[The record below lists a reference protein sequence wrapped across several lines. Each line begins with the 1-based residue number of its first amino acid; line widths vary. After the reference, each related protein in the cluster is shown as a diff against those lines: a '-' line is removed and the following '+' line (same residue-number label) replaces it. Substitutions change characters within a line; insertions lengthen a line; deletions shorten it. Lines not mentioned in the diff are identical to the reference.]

1 MTDDKTSFWTP
12 ARIAVA
18 IGAVLLVVALAV
30 LVSLPQN
37 KYHPCDLGHMG
48 HFSTGVFVL
57 LSHGI
62 LLILCAPPAP
72 GQEGHQ
78 LS

>member
-1 MTDDKTSFWTP
+1 MADTKTSFWSP
-12 ARIAVA
+12 ARVAVV

-37 KYHPCDLGHMG
+37 KYHPCDLGHKR
-48 HFSTGVFVL
+48 
-57 LSHGI
+57 
-62 LLILCAPPAP
+62 
-72 GQEGHQ
+72 HQ

>member
-1 MTDDKTSFWTP
+1 MTDTQSSFWTP
-12 ARIAVA
+12 ARIGAV

-48 HFSTGVFVL
+48 HIST
-57 LSHGI
+57 
-62 LLILCAPPAP
+62 
-72 GQEGHQ
+72 
-78 LS
+78 